1 MRKGRL
7 LLSLLCLATLFMFAA
22 VTNAHAVATEKN
34 NFELYFGPSAD
45 HSKTIDNFF
54 IAFVDSA
61 KETLDGSFY
70 ELRLQSIADAF
81 LRAKKRGVKVRLV
94 TETDNYGN
102 EFMTQLI
109 KAGVE
114 VKQENRSALM
124 HNKFAI
130 VDSVRVW
137 TGSFNLT
144 DTCSFNNNNN
154 AMNIY
159 SKELSQIYQREF
171 DKMFVDGK
179 FGPSKP
185 SDIDKQKIEIP
196 ILGKK
201 SEVEVLFAPQDD
213 PNDRIYEMLKS
224 AKKEII
230 FMQFAFT
237 ANNISDMLIEKSK
250 SGVKVA
256 GIFDK
261 MLYRSTGPYSEFFKL
276 TNEDI
281 KIVLADNP
289 TGKFHHK
296 IFLVDPNEEDGF
308 VITGSENSS
317 SNGDKANDE
326 NVIVIRNA
334 KVAQAYFAE
343 FRRLFGEFSN
353 AYATCVNIYVKPES
367 KIPGMNLV
375 FNANGKPV
383 DKIEISYP
391 SRWALNGEEKV
402 NLFTLDKKP
411 LPKGT
416 IVFGKKGFTVNNL
429 GLKAFGKSSFVV
441 FNFQKLTAPKIKGG
455 YNLYVKCARESGDK
469 LLPLKSMPGIEVS
482 DQITSDDNI
491 ASFESLLQK
500 MYLSYSELL
509 SLQENSMNKEMFE
522 KLFKNWQNNYF
533 EIKEIILTDVKAQNY
548 EKLDMFL
555 EMYKKLDADQKSKI
569 PGLIKDLKQLLKA
582 HSAAGDEE
590 AKTRLKLL

>member
-7 LLSLLCLATLFMFAA
+7 VLSLLCLFSLFLFAA
-22 VTNAHAVATEKN
+22 ATNAYAVATEKN

-45 HSKTIDNFF
+45 HTKTIDNFF
-54 IAFVDSA
+54 VAFVDSA
-61 KETLDGSFY
+61 KETLDGAFY
-70 ELRLQSIADAF
+70 ELRLQSITDAF

-94 TETDNYGN
+94 TDTDNYGN
-102 EFMTQLI
+102 EFMAQLI
-109 KAGVE
+109 KAGIE
-114 VKQENRSALM
+114 VKQENRSAIM

-130 VDSVRVW
+130 VDSIKVW

-144 DTCSFNNNNN
+144 DTCSYNNNNN
-154 AMNIY
+154 AMNFY

-185 SDIDKQKIEIP
+185 SDLDKQKIEIP

-213 PNDRIYEMLKS
+213 PNDHIYELLKG

-237 ANNISDMLIEKSK
+237 ANGISDMLIEKSK
-250 SGVKVA
+250 AGIKVA
-256 GIFDK
+256 GIFDSK
-261 MLYRSTGPYSEFFKL
+261 LYRSTGPYSEFFKL

-281 KIVLADNP
+281 KIILADNP

-296 IFLVDPNEEDGF
+296 IFLVDPSEEDGF

-326 NVIVIRNA
+326 NVIVIHNS

-343 FRRLFGEFSN
+343 FKRLFGDFAN
-353 AYATCVNIYVKPES
+353 AYATCVNVYVKPEE
-367 KIPGMNLV
+367 KISGVNLV

-391 SRWALNGEEKV
+391 ARWTLNGDEKV
-402 NLFTLDKKP
+402 NLFTLDQKP

-416 IVFGKKGFTVNNL
+416 IIFGKKGFTANNL
-429 GLKAFGKSSFVV
+429 DLKAFGKSSFVV

-455 YNLYVKCARESGDK
+455 YNLYVKCAHQSGEK

-482 DQITSDDNI
+482 DQIASDENV

-509 SLQENSMNKEMFE
+509 NIQENSTNKEMFE
-522 KLFKNWQNNYF
+522 KLLKNWQNNYF
-533 EIKEIILTDVKAQNY
+533 EVKEVILTDVKAQNY
-548 EKLDMFL
+548 DKLDVFL
-555 EMYKKLDADQKSKI
+555 EVYQKLDAEQKSKM
-569 PGLIKDLKQLLKA
+569 PGLIKDLKQILKT

-590 AKTRLKLL
+590 AARRLKLL